1 MKKLLFIA
9 LSLFITTNL
18 TAQKAKVTKGDWSN
32 LKGITAYNVVF
43 DYSDLTIP
51 KYDSEE
57 EFLKD
62 KMAKREEKEPG
73 TGEAFKKS
81 WFSDREEFYEPNF
94 INTFNDRYKDGAV
107 KVGKDLPNAEYTMKI
122 HTTFIYPGYNV
133 GVVRHNSKLE
143 VTLSVYK
150 NDAPDNVIFSVDYT
164 KIEGQGNGGFD
175 FNSGQRIADAYIIF
189 ARALT
194 KHMYKN
200 NK

>member
-1 MKKLLFIA
+1 MKNLLLITVLL
-9 LSLFITTNL
+9 LSTSLL
-18 TAQKAKVTKGDWSN
+18 AQKVKVTQGDWGN
-32 LKGITAYNVVF
+32 LKGISEYNVVF
-43 DYSDLTIP
+43 DYSNLQIP

-62 KMAKREEKEPG
+62 KMAKRDEKEPG
-73 TGEAFKKS
+73 TGEEFKKS
-81 WFSDREEFYEPNF
+81 WFSDREEFYEPRF
-94 INTFNDRYKDGAV
+94 IETFNDRYKDGAV
-107 KVGKDLPNAEYTMKI
+107 KVKKDSNAEYTMKV
-122 HTTFIYPGYNV
+122 HTTMIYPGYNV

-143 VTLSVYK
+143 VTLSIYK
-150 NDAPDNVIFSVDYT
+150 TSEPDNVIFSADYT
-164 KIEGQGNGGFD
+164 KIEGQGNGGYD

>member
-1 MKKLLFIA
+1 MKNLFFIAALLF
-9 LSLFITTNL
+9 STTL
-18 TAQKAKVTKGDWSN
+18 LAQKAKVTKGDWEN
-32 LKGITAYNVVF
+32 LKGITEYNVVF
-43 DYSDLTIP
+43 DYSNLSIP

-62 KMAKREEKEPG
+62 KMAKRDEKEPG
-73 TGEAFKKS
+73 TGKKFKES
-81 WFSDREEFYEPNF
+81 WFSDREEYYEPRF
-94 INTFNDRYKDGAV
+94 IETFNDRYKDGAV
-107 KVGKDLPNAEYTMKI
+107 KVEKDSGAEYTMKV
-122 HTTFIYPGYNV
+122 HTTMIYPGYNI
-133 GVVRHNSKLE
+133 GLVRHNSKLE

-150 NDAPDNVIFSVDYT
+150 TGEPENVIFSADYT
-164 KIEGQGNGGFD
+164 KIEGQGNGGYD

>member
-1 MKKLLFIA
+1 MKNLLLITVLL
-9 LSLFITTNL
+9 LSTSLL
-18 TAQKAKVTKGDWSN
+18 AQKVKVTQGDWSN
-32 LKGITAYNVVF
+32 LKGISEYNVVF
-43 DYSDLTIP
+43 DYSNLQIP

-62 KMAKREEKEPG
+62 KMAKRDEKEPG
-73 TGEAFKKS
+73 TGEEFKKS
-81 WFSDREEFYEPNF
+81 WFSDREEFYEPRF
-94 INTFNDRYKDGAV
+94 IETFNDRYKDGAV
-107 KVGKDLPNAEYTMKI
+107 KVEKDSNAEYTMKV
-122 HTTFIYPGYNV
+122 HTTMIYPGYNV

-143 VTLSVYK
+143 VTLSIYK
-150 NDAPDNVIFSVDYT
+150 TSEPDNVIFSADYT
-164 KIEGQGNGGFD
+164 KIEGQGNGGYD

>member
-1 MKKLLFIA
+1 MKNLLLITVLL
-9 LSLFITTNL
+9 LSTSLL
-18 TAQKAKVTKGDWSN
+18 AQKVKVTQGDWGN
-32 LKGITAYNVVF
+32 LKGISEYNVVF
-43 DYSDLTIP
+43 DYSNLQIP

-62 KMAKREEKEPG
+62 KMAKRDEKEPG
-73 TGEAFKKS
+73 TGEEFKKS
-81 WFSDREEFYEPNF
+81 WFSDREEFYEPRF
-94 INTFNDRYKDGAV
+94 IETFNDRYKDNAV
-107 KVGKDLPNAEYTMKI
+107 KVKKDSNAEYTMKV
-122 HTTFIYPGYNV
+122 HTTMIYPGYNV

-143 VTLSVYK
+143 VTLSIYK
-150 NDAPDNVIFSVDYT
+150 TSEPDNVIFSADYT
-164 KIEGQGNGGFD
+164 KIEGQGNGGYD